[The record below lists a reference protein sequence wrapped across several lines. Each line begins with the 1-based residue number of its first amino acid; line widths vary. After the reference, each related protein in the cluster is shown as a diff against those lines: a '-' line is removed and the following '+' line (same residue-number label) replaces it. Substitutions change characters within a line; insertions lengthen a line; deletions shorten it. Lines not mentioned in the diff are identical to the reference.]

1 MKINPKL
8 KGIIKGIEFCLDTL
22 DKLNINSSDVD
33 ICKISLLRLLQ
44 HWQQVTSIKQLTANE
59 LNLISEINDMDELD
73 IILKDM
79 NKDYFTL
86 IENEKINKEEN
97 ISNNNSKFICY
108 EENWNIKIK
117 LS

>member
-8 KGIIKGIEFCLDTL
+8 KGIIKGIEFSLDTL
-22 DKLNINSSDVD
+22 DKLNINNPDVD

-44 HWQQVTSIKQLTANE
+44 HWQQVVSIKQLTANE

-73 IILKDM
+73 IILKDI

-86 IENEKINKEEN
+86 VENEKINKEEN

-108 EENWNIKIK
+108 EENGNIKIK
-117 LS
+117 LI